1 VRADST
7 RVLRPVLLSLLAVLA
22 LAAPASAATS
32 ANWDRGA
39 QRTAMRAGLLSAG
52 TSFGAPLSAGEA
64 RDALAALAVRLGLPA
79 VDSIPPAS
87 RAPTVESFDRA
98 LVQQL
103 GLADVA
109 AYVRAV
115 AKAAGLAPPGRFGT
129 EVVAR
134 YLGLRFNHPAAD
146 DRLELFPTDP
156 ITRAEAAWSL
166 AQLVGPDV
174 GWRVQATRDTLSTF
188 ALPAYTAAQRQA
200 LAIAVSRIG
209 FPYVWGGEADTTFS
223 PLTGP
228 QLHGGF
234 DCSGFVWRVFKLSGL
249 PAGARIGG
257 RTAAQMAGEIRKRDR
272 IALADVAPADILFF
286 GSAGFRS
293 RATEANVDHAA
304 IALSP
309 EWAINSSSQGV
320 YVLPLTS
327 GWLHDSFTWARRVL

>member
-1 VRADST
+1 VT
-7 RVLRPVLLSLLAVLA
+7 
-22 LAAPASAATS
+22 
-32 ANWDRGA
+32 
-39 QRTAMRAGLLSAG
+39 RAGLLSPGA
-52 TSFGAPLSAGEA
+52 SFGAALSAGEA
-64 RDALAALAVRLGLPA
+64 RSALATLAVRLGVPA
-79 VDSIPPAS
+79 VDPGT

-98 LVQQL
+98 LVREL

-109 AYVRAV
+109 AQVRAV

-146 DRLELFPTDP
+146 DRLELFPADP

-174 GWRVQATRDTLSTF
+174 AWRAQAARDTLSTF

-200 LAIAVSRIG
+200 LTIAVSRIG
-209 FPYVWGGEADTTFS
+209 FPYVWGGEADTTYA

-228 QLHGGF
+228 QVHGGF
-234 DCSGFVWRVFKLSGL
+234 DCSGLVWRVFKLSGL
-249 PAGARIGG
+249 PAGALIRG
-257 RTAAQMAGEIRKRDR
+257 RTAAQMAGEISKRER
-272 IALADVAPADILFF
+272 IALRDVAPGDILFF

-293 RATEANVDHAA
+293 RATEANVTHAA

-309 EWAINSSSQGV
+309 QWAINSSSQGV